1 MVSLSP
7 HNLGQVAPLLGAG
20 PHLKLAL
27 SCSSLLLPPRL
38 FLLIQQLALVFLK
51 STPEIVTLE
60 EQNNKG
66 SFLSNLCKF

>member
-1 MVSLSP
+1 MVSLGP
-7 HNLGQVAPLLGAG
+7 HDLGQVAPLLGAG

-27 SCSSLLLPPRL
+27 SRSSLLLPPRL
-38 FLLIQQLALVFLK
+38 FLQQLALVSLK
-51 STPEIVTLE
+51 STPEIVTPE